1 MAFCPNC
8 GAPHNDSAVFCANC
22 GTQVGVQNTA
32 YEEERGG
39 LVDQIKNAK
48 DHTDTFDPADI
59 KTNNL
64 LSLLSY
70 LGILI
75 LIPILLVK
83 NSRFARF
90 HANQGLLLIIA
101 NAAVYVLNFI
111 CGFLTGLWWG
121 FVILLIPALAL
132 GAAMTALSV
141 LGIIN
146 AVRGKAKELPLIGK
160 FKLLRW

>member
-1 MAFCPNC
+1 MAFCPKC
-8 GAPHNDSAVFCANC
+8 GTPHNDSAVFCANC
-22 GTQVGVQNTA
+22 GTRVGVDTA
-32 YEEERGG
+32 PQEERGG

-48 DHTDTFDPADI
+48 DHTDAFDPADI
-59 KTNNL
+59 QTNNL
-64 LSLLSY
+64 LSQLSY
-70 LGILI
+70 LGILV
-75 LIPILLVK
+75 LIPIFLVK
-83 NSRFARF
+83 NSRFSRF

>member
-1 MAFCPNC
+1 MAFCPKC
-8 GAPHNDSAVFCANC
+8 GTQHDEGAAFCANC
-22 GTQVGVQNTA
+22 GNMLGAAEQPKQEG
-32 YEEERGG
+32 GG
-39 LVDQIKNAK
+39 LVDQIKNTK
-48 DHTDTFDPADI
+48 DHTDAFDPADI
-59 KTNNL
+59 QTNNL

-75 LIPILLVK
+75 LIPIFLVK
-83 NSRFARF
+83 KSRFSRF

-111 CGFLTGLWWG
+111 CGFLTGLWWP
-121 FVILLIPALAL
+121 FVILLIPALLLSL
-132 GAAMTALSV
+132 GCTALAV

-146 AVRGKAKELPLIGK
+146 AVRGKAKELPFIGK